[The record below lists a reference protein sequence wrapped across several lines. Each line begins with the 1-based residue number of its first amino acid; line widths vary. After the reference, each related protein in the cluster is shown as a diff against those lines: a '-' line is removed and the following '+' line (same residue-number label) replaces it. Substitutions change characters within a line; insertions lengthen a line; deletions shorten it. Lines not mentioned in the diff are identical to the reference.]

1 MLSLRLKR
9 AEAALCVDKDDVCVT
24 ANIRGRK

>member
-1 MLSLRLKR
+1 MLSLRLR
-9 AEAALCVDKDDVCVT
+9 LAEAAFCVDKDDVSVT